1 MRALLFFILMLLL
14 VAAPGG
20 AAEPPADP
28 AAIRAEMMKIR
39 RATNWNDPKAV
50 KEANERVRQLT
61 AQLETL
67 RLEKEGIKAGATA
80 TEAAEAARTSTI
92 NRATVMEKVERSA
105 LENQGAVL
113 ELNTELRRRIVGE
126 YEEERDAKITGQP
139 FLEELTTLV
148 INIETREG
156 QAALKQLDQFASV
169 RRLIITGGKAG
180 APINLDEVLTKAGH
194 LPLQELQIINFRTF
208 VTSIPASIGR
218 FKTLTTLVLV
228 NNALSDL
235 PAAVGSLPAL
245 TTLLVDANPI
255 DSILPRVERLAGL
268 RQLGIAKT
276 RVGAEE
282 VARIRTILPACEVT
296 TP

>member
-1 MRALLFFILMLLL
+1 MRSPLFFILMLLL

-92 NRATVMEKVERSA
+92 NRATVMEKVERSV

-148 INIETREG
+148 VNIETREG
-156 QAALKQLDQFASV
+156 QAALKQLDQFVSV

-218 FKTLTTLVLV
+218 FKALTTLVLV
-228 NNALSDL
+228 NNALSNL

-245 TTLLVDANPI
+245 TTLLVDVNPI
-255 DSILPRVERLAGL
+255 DSILPWVERLAGL